1 MRAKHTIIA
10 CLTAIAGFT
19 FTAHTA
25 WAQENTE
32 KEVPQKVETPVK
44 VEHSV
49 EWYKTQERLW
59 KAEIDKNPKNEEA
72 WKNYYYAVRYKGWY
86 EDIPNEAAVLTSI
99 IEDMGKAI
107 PDTYTLYVTRF
118 YNNNHAQDNP
128 GMSKAIKMRPD
139 AVDDYPTFISY
150 LMQTG
155 DEEMMRDILTRWY
168 NSGSYSPTLLNYA
181 YNELIGLAPNAI
193 IFAHG
198 DTQTFGKLILQYGKG
213 IRPDVTIVNTSF
225 WLFTANYRGHIEKKL
240 GLPSFAQR
248 VDDGTYKLDNND
260 YENILDVVYHH
271 LIDNTDRPIYFSPI
285 MGMEM
290 PKFSDKL
297 YSEGL
302 VARYSEKPYDNLAIK
317 RRNYEELYLTDY
329 LRESFLPENY
339 PASTTPFN
347 FNYIPCFKSLLDHYK
362 QTGNTARYNELRT
375 LMLRIV
381 EQIDV
386 PDEEKLKYYE
396 EIDR

>member
-1 MRAKHTIIA
+1 MKAKHTIIA

-19 FTAHTA
+19 LTAHTA

-44 VEHSV
+44 VEHSA

-198 DTQTFGKLILQYGKG
+198 DTQTFSKLILQYGKG

-329 LRESFLPENY
+329 LRESFFPENY

-362 QTGNTARYNELRT
+362 QTGNTTRYNELRT

-386 PDEEKLKYYE
+386 PDEEKQKYYE